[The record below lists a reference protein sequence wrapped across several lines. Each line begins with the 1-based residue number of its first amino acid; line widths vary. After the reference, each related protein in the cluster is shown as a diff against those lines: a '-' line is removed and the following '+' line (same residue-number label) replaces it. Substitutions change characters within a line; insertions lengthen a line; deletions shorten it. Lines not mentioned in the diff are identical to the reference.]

1 MADLELA
8 TTDEL
13 FNELASRFDACVLAT
28 VVTKEMKTATTF
40 GSDQTE
46 FLFRGSRVTCI
57 GLADIVRRRLLDDYS
72 AHSEQVDE
80 DDDNA
85 D

>member
-1 MADLELA
+1 MLDLELA

-28 VVTKEMKTATTF
+28 VVTKEMKTATNF

-72 AHSEQVDE
+72 ANAENVADDADE
-80 DDDNA
+80 DD
-85 D
+85 